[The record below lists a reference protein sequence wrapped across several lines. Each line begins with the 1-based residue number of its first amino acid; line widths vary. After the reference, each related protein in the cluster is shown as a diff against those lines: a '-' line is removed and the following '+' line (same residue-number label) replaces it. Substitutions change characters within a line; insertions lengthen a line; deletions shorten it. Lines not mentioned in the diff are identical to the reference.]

1 MENTIQDI
9 LSQFR
14 SLSDE
19 DKDQLIYKLRDEVE
33 RRDWISVLES
43 LVTPDLSEEDIR
55 SEVQSVRTDRYAK
68 SARIEGHI

>member
-68 SARIEGHI
+68 SAQIEGHI